1 LQLLSN
7 GSPNIP
13 QLPHVDPDFAVPA
26 KGVSDIETP
35 SLNRNQRHPEGLGPA
50 SSHSQSRH
58 PIDDVDPFPNEGS
71 STYTPPSP
79 SLLRPNELHLPYFP
93 QTPLTRSPEFDIN
106 TNTRCGI
113 APLQYDH
120 TATPATPSRDISWMI
135 HPNDFGDFSAATVA
149 YGSMRDNRTSLG
161 TRSIYST
168 SSRQTPVITHSAIH
182 TTNCPSNDCGSID
195 LYSSYGYVSAPRNFR
210 SASQRRHH
218 TAGVRPIASSQVSAS
233 RRIPKKY
240 WCETCHVGFTQ
251 KQGLQRHSK
260 DVHGSRQLCPHC
272 RDFEWSLGRKYT
284 LRKHFKEMHPGVALP
299 EMLQRQD
306 TGGSL
311 LTLA

>member
-1 LQLLSN
+1 MPEPAPVSQYYSSGPGDLGPSSKSPTHDPSDDFSLLSN

-168 SSRQTPVITHSAIH
+168 SSRQTPRPGTFGRRANVV
-182 TTNCPSNDCGSID
+182 TTQPECGP
-195 LYSSYGYVSAPRNFR
+195 LLQAKFQRRAEFPRNTGAKRVMLASPR
-210 SASQRRHH
+210 SKGFKG
-218 TAGVRPIASSQVSAS
+218 TARTCTVRVNFVLIA
-233 RRIPKKY
+233 
-240 WCETCHVGFTQ
+240 ET
-251 KQGLQRHSK
+251 SN
-260 DVHGSRQLCPHC
+260 
-272 RDFEWSLGRKYT
+272 GR
-284 LRKHFKEMHPGVALP
+284 
-299 EMLQRQD
+299 
-306 TGGSL
+306 
-311 LTLA
+311 